1 MKKINFLLSVIIISV
16 LTSCSIQKRH
26 YMKGYNVQW
35 NKKSNTIN
43 SAPPVVDD
51 KIVLTASANNE
62 LIPVETKQE
71 LILNSTTAP
80 EVVQD
85 SCDVL
90 KLKSNKELKV
100 KVMEI
105 GPSVISYKDCDNSDG
120 ITKTINKS
128 KVAGITYNNG
138 KEENAEVLRE
148 VKTEE
153 PMPQPPSNQNNEL
166 PLVTH
171 PSAKAA
177 MIAGPCAFIP
187 VIGWIF
193 AIVAIIHSLVA
204 WFGIEKNPKKYKGKK
219 WALIGGALG
228 MLGLI
233 AGIII
238 VIVIFGFYL

>member
-1 MKKINFLLSVIIISV
+1 MKKINFLFSVIIISV

-51 KIVLTASANNE
+51 KIVVTTSANNE

-100 KVMEI
+100 KVLEI
-105 GPSVISYKDCDNSDG
+105 GPSVISYKDCDGSDG

-128 KVAGITYNNG
+128 KVAGITYKNG
-138 KEENAEVLRE
+138 KEENAEVLEE
-148 VKTEE
+148 VKTAE
-153 PMPQPPSNQNNEL
+153 PMPQPQAQQGYDPG
-166 PLVTH
+166 PVMH
-171 PSAKAA
+171 PSATAA
-177 MIAGPCAFIP
+177 MITGPCAFIP
-187 VIGWIF
+187 VVGWIF
-193 AIVAIIHSLVA
+193 AIIAIIHSLIA
-204 WFGIEKNPKKYKGKK
+204 WFAVEKNPKKYKGKK
-219 WALIGGALG
+219 RALIGGALG
-228 MLGLI
+228 LLGLI

-238 VIVIFGFYL
+238 VIVIFGIY